1 MRPLVLLHACLAVVT
16 VGLAVHNGI
25 LAAAAL
31 AGRPVRDGLQ
41 RRYARWLPWAYVAT
55 FALGLVVYPPWRTEV
70 RAAFLDARYPW
81 ATALF
86 EVKEHAL
93 ALGLLVLAWYVP
105 AARSGEEPRGAT
117 GRLYH
122 AAGLYLAVAV
132 VLGAVTGLLATMA
145 RPA

>member
-1 MRPLVLLHACLAVVT
+1 MRPWTLLHACLAIVT

-31 AGRPVRDGLQ
+31 AGRPGRPGLQ

-55 FALGLVVYPPWRTEV
+55 FALGLWVYPPWRVDV
-70 RAAFLDARYPW
+70 RAAFLDVQHPW
-81 ATALF
+81 LTALF

-105 AARSGEEPRGAT
+105 ATRARESAGGPTA
-117 GRLYH
+117 RLYH
-122 AAGLYLAVAV
+122 AAGLYLAAAVLLGVA
-132 VLGAVTGLLATMA
+132 GGLLATMA